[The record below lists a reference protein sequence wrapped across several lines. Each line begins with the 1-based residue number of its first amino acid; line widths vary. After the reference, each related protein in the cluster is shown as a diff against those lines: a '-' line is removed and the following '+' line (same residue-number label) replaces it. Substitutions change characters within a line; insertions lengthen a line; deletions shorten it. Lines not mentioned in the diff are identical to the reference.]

1 MSDVVSL
8 GVFPI
13 WEPSLN
19 VEKIEG
25 FILNN
30 QNIEEFSYFK
40 EKIIS
45 ELIDETTHSIKE
57 QTQKWV
63 NHWLLMDGLR
73 TSIEEYG
80 SVEIEMCGVC
90 AQCKELQNNTSKTSH

>member
-1 MSDVVSL
+1 MSNVVSL
-8 GVFPI
+8 GVLPI

-19 VEKIEG
+19 VEKIKG

-30 QNIEEFSYFK
+30 ENIEEFSYFK

-63 NHWLLMDGLR
+63 NHWLFLDDLR
-73 TSIEEYG
+73 TSIEECG
-80 SVEIEMCGVC
+80 SVEIHMCEVC
-90 AQCKELQNNTSKTSH
+90 EQCRELQNNTSKTSH

>member
-1 MSDVVSL
+1 MSNVVSL
-8 GVFPI
+8 GVLPI

-19 VEKIEG
+19 VEKIKG

-30 QNIEEFSYFK
+30 ENIEEFSYFK

-63 NHWLLMDGLR
+63 NHWLFMEEIR
-73 TSIEEYG
+73 SSIEEYG
-80 SVEIEMCGVC
+80 SVTIEFCGMCER
-90 AQCKELQNNTSKTSH
+90 CKELYDSYPK